1 MSEKVKHSRRDFARL
16 VALSGTAALFPDTV
30 LASTGTHALT
40 VDDLGLT
47 NAPLPRTPVDPDEK
61 FWHEVRARF
70 LLPRDLGFMNAAN
83 LCPTSLPVLEAVE
96 RNSRIYE
103 ASPTGATRSEF
114 LSVREEARSLLAA
127 SLRVTP
133 EEIVITRNTSE
144 GNNYV
149 SSGIAL
155 GAGDE
160 VVLYADNHPSN
171 LRAWTEKAK
180 RFGYSVVVVP
190 LVKPHPGIEGY
201 VEAFLRALTPRTKVV
216 AFSHVSSNSGD
227 LLPAAELCRAARE
240 RGVLSLVDGAQTF
253 GVLDVDL
260 GTMRP
265 DFYTGSLH
273 KWPCGPKES
282 GLLYVNRNVHDR
294 IWPSVISLYSGAVG
308 ISQKLEGHGQRD
320 DAKLAAVAESL
331 RFRMSIGH
339 AVIERRSR
347 ALAQALFE
355 GLQKVDGVRFWT
367 DADPARRAA
376 VVIIQPG
383 RLDPRKLGEALITRE
398 RIVVAIRAG
407 EDRPGLR
414 FSPHFYNTMDEIER
428 AIVAIRRYMVSGV

>member
-1 MSEKVKHSRRDFARL
+1 MTEEVKHSRRDFAKL
-16 VALSGTAALFPDTV
+16 VALSGTVALFPDAVFARTGSRESV
-30 LASTGTHALT
+30 LH
-40 VDDLGLT
+40 DLGLT
-47 NAPLPRTPVDPDEK
+47 NAPLRATPSDPDEK
-61 FWHEVRARF
+61 FWQEVRARF
-70 LLPRDLGFMNAAN
+70 LLPRDLAFMNAAN
-83 LCPTSLPVLEAVE
+83 LCPVSLPVLEAVE

-103 ASPTGATRSEF
+103 ASPTSATRNDL
-114 LSVREEARSLLAA
+114 LSVREEARRLLAE

-133 EEIVITRNTSE
+133 DEIVITRNTSE

-149 SSGIAL
+149 SSGIQL

-190 LVKPHPGIEGY
+190 LVQPHPGAGGY
-201 VEAFLRALTPRTKVV
+201 VDAFRRAFTPRTRVV

-273 KWPCGPKES
+273 KWPCGPKET
-282 GLLYVNRNVHDR
+282 GLLYVNREVHDR

-320 DAKLAAVAESL
+320 DAKLAAAAESI
-331 RFRMSIGH
+331 RFRSAIGN

-347 ALAQALFE
+347 ALAQ
-355 GLQKVDGVRFWT
+355 GLIDGLSRIAGVTFWT
-367 DADPARRAA
+367 DTDPARRAA
-376 VVIIQPG
+376 VVIIRPG
-383 RLDPRKLGEALITRE
+383 GLDPRKLGDALINRE

-414 FSPHFYNTMDEIER
+414 FSPHFYNTMDEIDG
-428 AIVAIRRYMVSGV
+428 AVDAIRGYIATGL